1 VNAQPQQA
9 DQDWR
14 LQAHL
19 DSPAS
24 HSALQGLLGHLRGP
38 HVISDVKAAVAPDV
52 VITHNE
58 NTLFAYAASED
69 ALAQARGAIEAA
81 LQSDG
86 VPASIVLSRW
96 DEQFDRWLQTDP
108 PPTAEEKL
116 SEQNRESAELTV
128 ETRTLVA
135 SVGKM
140 IRPEVEQTMTAWA
153 QKLGL
158 KVELIEHPHL
168 LTSQVAF
175 TVTGPKHEIDE
186 FRRALNEEERQT
198 IRAERQVMVSQL

>member
-1 VNAQPQQA
+1 MKTPE
-9 DQDWR
+9 
-14 LQAHL
+14 
-19 DSPAS
+19 S
-24 HSALQGLLGHLRGP
+24 HGALPGLLGRLRGP

-52 VITHNE
+52 VITHHE
-58 NTLFAYAASED
+58 NTMFAYAASES
-69 ALAQARGAIEAA
+69 ALAQARSAIEAA

-86 VPASIVLSRW
+86 VQASIVLSRW

-108 PPTAEEKL
+108 PPTAEEAL
-116 SEQNRESAELTV
+116 SEQRAEREEMTV

-135 SVGKM
+135 SLGKM

-158 KVELIEHPHL
+158 QIELIEHPHL

-198 IRAERQVMVSQL
+198 IRAERHTMISHI